1 MRYLRKGLLIGKREE
16 KKQKGRPQ
24 RRRPPAVGQLTP
36 AHLWKKQS
44 AAAGLET
51 LGALDMQLGIAHLF
65 TSVGTGE
72 SNLGNQC
79 WQLHS
84 AARTKQKFCVSLGKI
99 KYMDSQ
105 SLEPW
110 GFCE

>member
-1 MRYLRKGLLIGKREE
+1 MCEVPKEGSVNRKEGE
-16 KKQKGRPQ
+16 KEQKGRPQ
-24 RRRPPAVGQLTP
+24 RRRPPAVGQLTL
-36 AHLWKKQS
+36 AHLWKKQH

-51 LGALDMQLGIAHLF
+51 LGALNTQPGIFHLF

-84 AARTKQKFCVSLGKI
+84 TARTKQVLHVFG
-99 KYMDSQ
+99 
-105 SLEPW
+105 
-110 GFCE
+110 